1 MSYCVARMEKMKS
14 DNLVGIGNHNQ
25 RRFSNHSNK
34 DIDVSKSHLN
44 YDILDKVKSYKTD
57 IEGYINANKSS
68 KRAVRKDAVLVCEWI
83 ITSDSDFFE
92 SMSPADTR
100 EYFQTAIDFFAERYG
115 SKNLMYA
122 QVHLDERTPHMHLG
136 IVPFDK
142 DNKLTAKTMFDR
154 EALQD
159 IQNELPRY
167 MNERG
172 FKVERGRAGS
182 EAKHLTVQEY
192 KDVQK
197 EIKKQSE
204 VLDGVKK
211 ELESVKNVTRTKNF
225 LDELDSKSKKTL
237 LGNDVKISQEDY
249 QELKEQLLGADKSLL
264 EMDKLKQHNQKLSRS
279 IYDLRDELDNS
290 KAYADRLYDK
300 NDSLKEQIKHLD
312 SSIGDFEMAQIAYQ
326 DALSRELS
334 KDEIIARY
342 ICHEVELGNIP
353 EDESDIEYYID
364 TLNSVEIDDNTLK
377 NRVEKVIDILKNVL
391 ENVLEFFRKF

>member
-197 EIKKQSE
+197 EIQKQSE

-211 ELESVKNVTRTKNF
+211 ELESVKNVTRTKDF

-237 LGNDVKISQEDY
+237 LGNDVKISQKDY

-279 IYDLRDELDNS
+279 IYDLRDELDDS

-300 NDSLKEQIKHLD
+300 NHSLKEQIKHLD
-312 SSIGDFEMAQIAYQ
+312 SSLGDFEMAQIAYQ

-334 KDEIIARY
+334 QDEIIARY

-377 NRVEKVIDILKNVL
+377 NRIEKVIDILKNVL

>member
-167 MNERG
+167 MNEHG
-172 FKVERGRAGS
+172 FEVERGRAGS

-211 ELESVKNVTRTKNF
+211 ELESVKNVTRTKDF

-249 QELKEQLLGADKSLL
+249 QALKEQLLGADKSLL
-264 EMDKLKQHNQKLSRS
+264 EMDKLKQHNQKLNRS
-279 IYDLRDELDNS
+279 IYDLRDELDDS

-300 NDSLKEQIKHLD
+300 NHSLKEQIKHLD
-312 SSIGDFEMAQIAYQ
+312 SSLGDFEMAQIAYQ

-364 TLNSVEIDDNTLK
+364 TLNNVEIDDNTLK

>member
-159 IQNELPRY
+159 IQNELPLY

-211 ELESVKNVTRTKNF
+211 ELESVKNVTRTKDF

-237 LGNDVKISQEDY
+237 LGNDVKIPQEDY

-279 IYDLRDELDNS
+279 IYDLRDELDDS

-312 SSIGDFEMAQIAYQ
+312 SSLGDFEMAQIAYQ

-334 KDEIIARY
+334 QDEIIARY

>member
-1 MSYCVARMEKMKS
+1 MEKMKS

-34 DIDVSKSHLN
+34 DIDVSKCHLN

-172 FKVERGRAGS
+172 FKVERGRTGS

-211 ELESVKNVTRTKNF
+211 ELESVKNVTRTKDF

-279 IYDLRDELDNS
+279 IYDLRDELDDS

-312 SSIGDFEMAQIAYQ
+312 SSLGDFEMAQIAYQ

-334 KDEIIARY
+334 QDEIIARY

>member
-167 MNERG
+167 MNEHG
-172 FKVERGRAGS
+172 FEVERGRAGS

-211 ELESVKNVTRTKNF
+211 ELESVKNVTRTKDF

-279 IYDLRDELDNS
+279 IYDLRDELDDS

-312 SSIGDFEMAQIAYQ
+312 SSLGDFEMAQIAYQ

-334 KDEIIARY
+334 QDEIIARY

>member
-211 ELESVKNVTRTKNF
+211 ELESVKNVTRTKDF

-279 IYDLRDELDNS
+279 IYDLRDELDDS

-312 SSIGDFEMAQIAYQ
+312 SSLGDFEMAQIAYQ

>member
-83 ITSDSDFFE
+83 ITSDSEFFE
-92 SMSPADTR
+92 SMTPADTR

-167 MNERG
+167 MNEHG
-172 FKVERGRAGS
+172 FEVERGRAGS

-211 ELESVKNVTRTKNF
+211 ELESVKNVTRTKDF

-249 QELKEQLLGADKSLL
+249 QALKEQLLGADKSLL
-264 EMDKLKQHNQKLSRS
+264 EMDKLKQHNQKLNRS
-279 IYDLRDELDNS
+279 IYDLRDELDDS

-300 NDSLKEQIKHLD
+300 NHSLKEQIKHLD
-312 SSIGDFEMAQIAYQ
+312 SSLGDFEMAQIAYQ

-334 KDEIIARY
+334 QDEIIARY

>member
-211 ELESVKNVTRTKNF
+211 ELESVKNVTRTKDF

-279 IYDLRDELDNS
+279 IYDLRDELDDS

-300 NDSLKEQIKHLD
+300 NHSLKEQIKHLD
-312 SSIGDFEMAQIAYQ
+312 SSLGDFEMAQIAYQ

-334 KDEIIARY
+334 QDEIIARY

-364 TLNSVEIDDNTLK
+364 ALNSVEIDDNTLK

>member
-300 NDSLKEQIKHLD
+300 NHSLKEQIKHLD
-312 SSIGDFEMAQIAYQ
+312 SSLGDFEMAQIAYQ

-334 KDEIIARY
+334 QDEIIARY
-342 ICHEVELGNIP
+342 ICHAVELGNIP

>member
-159 IQNELPRY
+159 IQNELPLY

-211 ELESVKNVTRTKNF
+211 ELESVKNVTRTKDF

-300 NDSLKEQIKHLD
+300 NHALKEQIEHLD
-312 SSIGDFEMAQIAYQ
+312 SSLGDFEMAQTAYQ

>member
-211 ELESVKNVTRTKNF
+211 ELESVKNVTRTKDF

-237 LGNDVKISQEDY
+237 LGNDVKISQKDY

-279 IYDLRDELDNS
+279 IYDLRDELDDS

-312 SSIGDFEMAQIAYQ
+312 SSLGDFEMAQIAYQ

>member
-211 ELESVKNVTRTKNF
+211 ELESVKNVTRTKDF

-264 EMDKLKQHNQKLSRS
+264 EMDKLKQHNQKLNRS

-312 SSIGDFEMAQIAYQ
+312 SSLGDFEMAQIAYQ

-334 KDEIIARY
+334 QDEIIARY

>member
-249 QELKEQLLGADKSLL
+249 QELKEKLLGADKSLL

-279 IYDLRDELDNS
+279 IYDLRDELDDS

-300 NDSLKEQIKHLD
+300 NHSLKEQIKHLD
-312 SSIGDFEMAQIAYQ
+312 SSLGDFEMAQIAYQ

>member
-159 IQNELPRY
+159 IQNELPLY

-172 FKVERGRAGS
+172 FKVERGRSGS

-211 ELESVKNVTRTKNF
+211 ELESVKNVTRTKDF

-279 IYDLRDELDNS
+279 IYDLRDELDDS

-312 SSIGDFEMAQIAYQ
+312 SSLGDFEMAQIAYQ

-334 KDEIIARY
+334 QDEIIARY

>member
-1 MSYCVARMEKMKS
+1 MEKMKS

-159 IQNELPRY
+159 IQNELPLY

-204 VLDGVKK
+204 VLDEVKK
-211 ELESVKNVTRTKNF
+211 ELESVKNVTRTKDF

-279 IYDLRDELDNS
+279 IYDLRDELDDS

-300 NDSLKEQIKHLD
+300 NHSLKEQIEHLD
-312 SSIGDFEMAQIAYQ
+312 SSLGDFEMAQIAYQ

-334 KDEIIARY
+334 QDEIIARY

-377 NRVEKVIDILKNVL
+377 NRVEKVIDILKNIL

>member
-211 ELESVKNVTRTKNF
+211 ELESVKNVTRTKDF

-279 IYDLRDELDNS
+279 IYDLRDELDDS

-312 SSIGDFEMAQIAYQ
+312 SSLGDFEMAQIAYQ

-334 KDEIIARY
+334 QDEIIARY

-377 NRVEKVIDILKNVL
+377 KRVEKVIDILKNVL

>member
-136 IVPFDK
+136 VVPFDK

-211 ELESVKNVTRTKNF
+211 ELESVKNVTRTKGF

-237 LGNDVKISQEDY
+237 LGNDVKISQKDY

-279 IYDLRDELDNS
+279 IYDLRDELDDS

-312 SSIGDFEMAQIAYQ
+312 SSLGDFEMAQIAYQ

>member
-136 IVPFDK
+136 IVPFNK

-211 ELESVKNVTRTKNF
+211 ELESVKSVTRTKDF

-249 QELKEQLLGADKSLL
+249 QELKEKLLGADKSLL

-279 IYDLRDELDNS
+279 IYDLRDELDDS

-312 SSIGDFEMAQIAYQ
+312 SSLGDFEMAQIAYQ

-334 KDEIIARY
+334 QDEIIARY

>member
-204 VLDGVKK
+204 VLDEVKK
-211 ELESVKNVTRTKNF
+211 ELESVRNVTRTKDF

-249 QELKEQLLGADKSLL
+249 QEIKEQLLGADKSLL

-279 IYDLRDELDNS
+279 IYDLRDELDDS

-312 SSIGDFEMAQIAYQ
+312 SSLGDFEMAQIAYQ

-334 KDEIIARY
+334 QDEIIARY

-377 NRVEKVIDILKNVL
+377 NRVEKVIDILKNVI

>member
-1 MSYCVARMEKMKS
+1 MEKMKS

-167 MNERG
+167 MNEHG
-172 FKVERGRAGS
+172 FEVERGRAGS

-279 IYDLRDELDNS
+279 IYDLRDELDDS

-300 NDSLKEQIKHLD
+300 NHSLKEQIKHLD
-312 SSIGDFEMAQIAYQ
+312 SSLGDFEMAQIAYQ

-334 KDEIIARY
+334 QDEIIARY

>member
-172 FKVERGRAGS
+172 FKVERGRVGS

-279 IYDLRDELDNS
+279 IYDLRDELDDS

-312 SSIGDFEMAQIAYQ
+312 SSLGDFEMAQIAYQ

-334 KDEIIARY
+334 QDEIIARY

>member
-159 IQNELPRY
+159 IQNELPLY

-300 NDSLKEQIKHLD
+300 NHALKEQIEHLD
-312 SSIGDFEMAQIAYQ
+312 SSLGDFEMAQIAYQ

>member
-172 FKVERGRAGS
+172 FNVERGRAGS

-211 ELESVKNVTRTKNF
+211 ELESVKNVTRTKDF

-279 IYDLRDELDNS
+279 IYDLRDELDDS

-300 NDSLKEQIKHLD
+300 NHSLKEQIKHLD
-312 SSIGDFEMAQIAYQ
+312 SSLGDFEMAQIAYQ

-334 KDEIIARY
+334 QDEIIARY
-342 ICHEVELGNIP
+342 ICHAVELGNIP

-377 NRVEKVIDILKNVL
+377 KRVEKVIDILKNVL

>member
-279 IYDLRDELDNS
+279 IYDLRDELDDS
-290 KAYADRLYDK
+290 KAYADRLCDK
-300 NDSLKEQIKHLD
+300 NHSLKEQIKHLD
-312 SSIGDFEMAQIAYQ
+312 SSLGDFEMAQIAYQ

-334 KDEIIARY
+334 QDEIIARY
-342 ICHEVELGNIP
+342 ICHAVELGNIP

-364 TLNSVEIDDNTLK
+364 ALNSVEIDDNTLK

>member
-83 ITSDSDFFE
+83 ITSDSEFFE
-92 SMSPADTR
+92 SMTPADTR

-211 ELESVKNVTRTKNF
+211 ELESVKNVTRTKDF

-279 IYDLRDELDNS
+279 IYDLRDELDDS

-312 SSIGDFEMAQIAYQ
+312 SSLGDFEMAQIAYQ

>member
-44 YDILDKVKSYKTD
+44 YDILDKVKNYKTD
-57 IEGYINANKSS
+57 IEGYINANKFS

-159 IQNELPRY
+159 IQNELPLY

-204 VLDGVKK
+204 VLDEVKK
-211 ELESVKNVTRTKNF
+211 ELESVKNVTRTKDF

-279 IYDLRDELDNS
+279 IYDLRDELDDS
-290 KAYADRLYDK
+290 KAYADRLDDK
-300 NDSLKEQIKHLD
+300 NHSLKEQIKHLD
-312 SSIGDFEMAQIAYQ
+312 SSLGDFEMAQIAYQ

-342 ICHEVELGNIP
+342 ICHAVELGNIP

-364 TLNSVEIDDNTLK
+364 ALNSVEIDDNTLK

>member
-159 IQNELPRY
+159 IQNELPIY

-204 VLDGVKK
+204 VLDEVKK
-211 ELESVKNVTRTKNF
+211 ELESVKNVTRTKDF

-264 EMDKLKQHNQKLSRS
+264 EMDKLKQRNQKLSRS
-279 IYDLRDELDNS
+279 IYDLRDELDDS

-312 SSIGDFEMAQIAYQ
+312 SSLGDFEMAQIAYQ

-334 KDEIIARY
+334 QDEIIARY

-377 NRVEKVIDILKNVL
+377 NRIEKVIDILKNVL

>member
-172 FKVERGRAGS
+172 FKVERGKAGS

-197 EIKKQSE
+197 EIQKQSE

-211 ELESVKNVTRTKNF
+211 ELESVKNVTRTKDF

-279 IYDLRDELDNS
+279 IYDLRDELDDS

-312 SSIGDFEMAQIAYQ
+312 SSLGDFEMAQIAYQ

>member
-83 ITSDSDFFE
+83 ITSDSEFFE
-92 SMSPADTR
+92 SMTPADTR

-211 ELESVKNVTRTKNF
+211 ELESVKNVTRTKDF

-279 IYDLRDELDNS
+279 IYDLRDELDDS

-300 NDSLKEQIKHLD
+300 NNSLKEQIKHLD
-312 SSIGDFEMAQIAYQ
+312 SSLGDFEMAQIAYQ

>member
-142 DNKLTAKTMFDR
+142 DNKLTAKNMFDR

-279 IYDLRDELDNS
+279 IYDLRDELDDS

-312 SSIGDFEMAQIAYQ
+312 SSLGDFEMAQIAYQ

-334 KDEIIARY
+334 QDEIIARY

>member
-159 IQNELPRY
+159 IQNELPLY

-211 ELESVKNVTRTKNF
+211 ELESVKNVTRTKDF

-279 IYDLRDELDNS
+279 IYDLRDELDDS

-300 NDSLKEQIKHLD
+300 NHSLKEQIKHLD
-312 SSIGDFEMAQIAYQ
+312 SSLGDFEMAQIAYK

-334 KDEIIARY
+334 QDEIIARY
-342 ICHEVELGNIP
+342 ICHAVELGNIP

>member
-159 IQNELPRY
+159 IQNELPLY

-211 ELESVKNVTRTKNF
+211 ELESVKNVTRTKDF

-279 IYDLRDELDNS
+279 IYDLRDELDDS

-300 NDSLKEQIKHLD
+300 NHSLKEQIKHLD
-312 SSIGDFEMAQIAYQ
+312 SSLGDFEMAQIAYQ

-342 ICHEVELGNIP
+342 ICHAVELGNIP

-364 TLNSVEIDDNTLK
+364 ALNSVEIDDNTLK

>member
-211 ELESVKNVTRTKNF
+211 ELESVKNVTRTKDF

-279 IYDLRDELDNS
+279 IYDLRDELDDS

-300 NDSLKEQIKHLD
+300 NHSLKEQIKHLD
-312 SSIGDFEMAQIAYQ
+312 SSLGDFEMAQIAYQ

-334 KDEIIARY
+334 QDEIIARY
-342 ICHEVELGNIP
+342 ICHAVELGNIP

>member
-204 VLDGVKK
+204 VLDEVKK
-211 ELESVKNVTRTKNF
+211 ELESVKNVTRTKDF

-279 IYDLRDELDNS
+279 IYDLRDELDDS

-312 SSIGDFEMAQIAYQ
+312 SSLGDFEMAQIAYQ

-353 EDESDIEYYID
+353 EDEADIEYYID

>member
-300 NDSLKEQIKHLD
+300 NHSLKEQIKHLD
-312 SSIGDFEMAQIAYQ
+312 SSLGDFEMAQIAYQ

-342 ICHEVELGNIP
+342 ICHAVELGNIP

-364 TLNSVEIDDNTLK
+364 ALNSVEIDDNTLK
-377 NRVEKVIDILKNVL
+377 NRIEKVIDILKNVL

>member
-142 DNKLTAKTMFDR
+142 DNKLTAKIMFDR

-211 ELESVKNVTRTKNF
+211 ELESVKNVTRTKDF

-279 IYDLRDELDNS
+279 IYDLRDELDDS

-300 NDSLKEQIKHLD
+300 NHSLKEQIKHLD
-312 SSIGDFEMAQIAYQ
+312 SSLGDFEMAQIAYQ

-334 KDEIIARY
+334 QDEIIARY

-364 TLNSVEIDDNTLK
+364 TLKSVEIDDNTLK

>member
-172 FKVERGRAGS
+172 FEVERGRAGS

-211 ELESVKNVTRTKNF
+211 ELESVKNVTRTKDF

-237 LGNDVKISQEDY
+237 LGNDVKISQKDY

-264 EMDKLKQHNQKLSRS
+264 EMDKLKQHNHKLSRS
-279 IYDLRDELDNS
+279 IYDLRDELDDS

-300 NDSLKEQIKHLD
+300 NHSLKEQIKHLD
-312 SSIGDFEMAQIAYQ
+312 SSLGDFEMAQIAYQ

-334 KDEIIARY
+334 QDEIIARY

-364 TLNSVEIDDNTLK
+364 TLNNVEIDDNTLK

>member
-204 VLDGVKK
+204 FLDGVKK
-211 ELESVKNVTRTKNF
+211 ELESVKNVTRTKDF

-300 NDSLKEQIKHLD
+300 NHSLKEQIKHLD
-312 SSIGDFEMAQIAYQ
+312 SSLGDFEMAQIAYQ

-342 ICHEVELGNIP
+342 ICHAVELGNIP

-364 TLNSVEIDDNTLK
+364 ALNSVEIDDNTLK

>member
-1 MSYCVARMEKMKS
+1 MEKMKS

-159 IQNELPRY
+159 IQNELPLY

-204 VLDGVKK
+204 VLDEVKK
-211 ELESVKNVTRTKNF
+211 ELESVKNVTRTKDF

-279 IYDLRDELDNS
+279 IYDLRDELDDS

-312 SSIGDFEMAQIAYQ
+312 SSLGDFEMAQIAYQ

-334 KDEIIARY
+334 QDEIIARY

-364 TLNSVEIDDNTLK
+364 TLNNVEIDDNTLK

>member
-172 FKVERGRAGS
+172 FKVERGRVGS

-249 QELKEQLLGADKSLL
+249 QELKEKLLGADKSLL
-264 EMDKLKQHNQKLSRS
+264 EMDKLKQNNQKLSRS

-300 NDSLKEQIKHLD
+300 NHSLKEQIKHLD
-312 SSIGDFEMAQIAYQ
+312 SSLGDFEMAQTAYQ

-334 KDEIIARY
+334 QDEIIARY